1 MQAIINAAASAYKG
15 LIPDNCWH
23 EPYMSL
29 EELQAEIQAG
39 VRFWGYEENSRLVA
53 VMGIQDKREVTLI
66 RHAYVKTDRQNLGIG
81 SRLLKHLEGKTDK
94 SILIGTWAGIPWTVR
109 FYTKN
114 GYRLLPKEEG
124 KSLLRRFWSIPERQ
138 IEASIVLARFR

>member
-1 MQAIINAAASAYKG
+1 MHAIINDAASAYKG
-15 LIPDNCWH
+15 LIPDECWH
-23 EPYMSL
+23 DPYMSL

-39 VRFWGYEENSRLVA
+39 VLFWGYEENSRLIA
-53 VMGIQDKREVTLI
+53 VMGIQDKRKVTLI
-66 RHAYVKTDRQNLGIG
+66 RHAYVNTARQNRGIG
-81 SRLLKHLEGKTDK
+81 SRLLKHLERKTDK
-94 SILIGTWAGIPWTVR
+94 SILIGTWAGIPWIVR

-114 GYRLLPKEEG
+114 GYRLLPEAEA